1 MVAPISSSEFFWDQ
15 KQVRAA
21 LGLVG
26 YLSHIVRYWPRDG
39 GGRRPN
45 GMVILQQD
53 QPKFPEDSTV
63 PTEVAQILLG
73 TQFHKKKVTA
83 SCFEIAEV
91 VAQHLKLDLSWD
103 DDFAL
108 GAYLI
113 SCLLRAELY
122 EIKNRKGTDPSY
134 DDLDVMAYEYELRT
148 DDQEILDYPELNTYT
163 SHTPFP
169 RWTDSVDDKGRKL
182 IKPST
187 PQPKENINSQPFPE
201 FESRKNDSTAFRLV
215 WTKDQH
221 VQVWTDN
228 RDTIPETT
236 WIQAIHKLE
245 RNPYRINQ
253 KLLEVVHQVWNSK
266 KTRPKKTKAS
276 LERQR
281 KHLIEERSET
291 KTGAAK
297 DTDGEVQFIWEERL
311 SKTKRAVERL
321 NKLYSTDDYF

>member
-1 MVAPISSSEFFWDQ
+1 MAQPYSFKEFFDNPEHL
-15 KQVRAA
+15 RSS

-26 YLSHIVRYWPRDG
+26 YLSYIVRYWPRNG
-39 GGRRPN
+39 GKRPK
-45 GMVILQQD
+45 GLLVLQRGQRKIALRASLI
-53 QPKFPEDSTV
+53 PAFPENSTV
-63 PTEVAQILLG
+63 PKEVAEILLG
-73 TQFHKKKVTA
+73 TQLHKKKVTA

-182 IKPST
+182 IRPSQ
-187 PQPKENINSQPFPE
+187 PQPKENISLPSFME

-228 RDTIPETT
+228 RDTITETI
-236 WIQAIHKLE
+236 WIKAIHKLE
-245 RNPYRINQ
+245 SNPYKMNQ
-253 KLLEVVHQVWNSK
+253 DLLKVIHKVWDNK

-276 LERQR
+276 LE
-281 KHLIEERSET
+281 KEPS
-291 KTGAAK
+291 
-297 DTDGEVQFIWEERL
+297 
-311 SKTKRAVERL
+311 
-321 NKLYSTDDYF
+321 